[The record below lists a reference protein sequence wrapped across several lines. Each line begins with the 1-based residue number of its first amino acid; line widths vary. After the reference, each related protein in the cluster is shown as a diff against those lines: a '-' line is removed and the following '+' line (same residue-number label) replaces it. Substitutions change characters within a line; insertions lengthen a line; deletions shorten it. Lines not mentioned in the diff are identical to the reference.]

1 MSLICHVWV
10 MVIKRDAEVEFYDPY
25 VPVIRPTHGHS
36 HWASKKSLS
45 GIARLSKALI
55 LVLVATNHS
64 CVNYQELTE
73 WAQCIVNTRNAMA
86 GVSIAPGKVWKA

>member
-55 LVLVATNHS
+55 LVLIATNHS
-64 CVNYQELTE
+64 CVNYHELGE
-73 WAQCIVNTRNAMA
+73 WARCIVDTRNAMA
-86 GVSIAPGKVWKA
+86 PVNGASSKVWKA

>member
-55 LVLVATNHS
+55 LVLIATNHS
-64 CVNYQELTE
+64 CVNYQELAD
-73 WAQCIVNTRNAMA
+73 WAQGIVDTRNAMS
-86 GVSIAPGKVWKA
+86 GTHVRSGKVWKA

>member
-55 LVLVATNHS
+55 LVLIATNHS
-64 CVNYQELTE
+64 CLNYQELAD
-73 WAQCIVNTRNAMA
+73 WAQSVVDTRNAMA
-86 GVSIAPGKVWKA
+86 PIKGVLGKVWKA